1 MKRILLLILF
11 MLTGYAYGQVC
22 GAEDTVT
29 NNNVTLIT
37 YNSARINGTVSDTI
51 AETAAS
57 LILRYVRVGF
67 TDTVSSS
74 SAPSTALRNLTGLQS
89 ATQYVY
95 YYRTICPF
103 DQFNQSVAYYFTT
116 LQSTVTYTPMTAAGY
131 QYKYVKV
138 DSGFI
143 VPRLDTGLNRSPNIG
158 GQIKFRPAD
167 STFYGYNGAIWKP
180 LAIDSSGIID
190 LLNDK
195 VDSVTVAGDSL
206 WYWKLGVSYGYV
218 LPGAITTASNG
229 LTEASNNVKLGGT
242 LVENTT
248 IAGGGFNMIT
258 SGVKAWEAS
267 TSGAGN
273 YIYMQALGSN
283 PSGQLSR
290 MDQDSSRWVSTV
302 TFGLNSSF
310 IDQRFDDIY
319 LTSTAGD
326 IELDG
331 VNVLLQSASA
341 GKVGIGVGVATDS
354 LLTVQDGFH
363 SKRGVRFS
371 GLPTAVGTKAVRI
384 DATGVLSIADTS
396 TGGGVPSLTA
406 TQIGYGDGS
415 NLLDGDATLT
425 FAVGTGIVTAP
436 KYIANSNTDGGG
448 ANDAAYLIQRTVNEA
463 NGTHGFRDKTIIT
476 GTVTGTAGLD
486 IETTLNGGGAS
497 VEMVGAQVR
506 HIINKSS
513 GTLATS
519 WSYLDNAQI
528 LSPVT
533 SLVGFESHA
542 YLYAGAA
549 VGNRFGIRIL
559 EYEGSNSLVSN
570 TYGIYWN
577 ALTKATGD
585 NYGSYDNG
593 SNKHYLYDVRAGNK
607 IYVGGDVSATAKLH
621 IAAGSAT
628 ANTAPIKLT
637 SGAVN
642 TVIVGGQK
650 EYNNAHYGSTSALN
664 RYAEGGAI
672 QDFITTVDNG
682 TTVETDLYT
691 YTTKAS
697 TLAADGEKISFKISG
712 TFNDITATAQLQF
725 YYGGTNIG
733 NTGALTVS
741 ATGGWNADVMVIRT
755 GASTARSVVTVNT
768 PGASTAV
775 YTTQT
780 DLTGL
785 TFTNTQIIKI
795 TGTAAGA
802 SGGTG
807 DISAK
812 MATIFWHGA
821 ANN

>member
-1 MKRILLLILF
+1 MKRLALSLVLLFTSAL
-11 MLTGYAYGQVC
+11 GYSQTC
-22 GAEDTVT
+22 GPEDTVT

-37 YNSARINGTVSDTI
+37 YNSARINGTVSAILADS
-51 AETAAS
+51 ADGLA
-57 LILRYVRVGF
+57 LRYVRVGA
-67 TDTVSSS
+67 TDTVISSS
-74 SAPSTALRNLTGLQS
+74 GPATALRNLTGLQA

-95 YYRTICPF
+95 YYRTTCPVGTA
-103 DQFNQSVAYYFTT
+103 NQSVAYYFTT

-218 LPGAITTASNG
+218 LPGAVNLYNSDGTITGDRVVTGDGKDLFFYGNRG
-229 LTEASNNVKLGGT
+229 FE
-242 LVENTT
+242 
-248 IAGGGFNMIT
+248 IAI
-258 SGVKAWEAS
+258 
-267 TSGAGN
+267 SGAGGYLYFN
-273 YIYMQALGSN
+273 TRASATPGNFCQV
-283 PSGQLSR
+283 
-290 MDQDSSRWVSTV
+290 DQDSSRWVSTV
-302 TFGLNSSF
+302 TEGLNSSY
-310 IDQRFDDIY
+310 INQEINE
-319 LTSTAGD
+319 
-326 IELDG
+326 IELE
-331 VNVLLQSASA
+331 VPF
-341 GKVGIGVGVATDS
+341 GKIEILSGDSIEIESSKVIMQRGGGRVGIGVGEPDS
-354 LLTVQDGFH
+354 TLHVVGGFKLVNGSQSNGYVLT
-363 SKRGVRFS
+363 S
-371 GLPTAVGTKAVRI
+371 
-384 DATGVLSIADTS
+384 DAN
-396 TGGGVPSLTA
+396 GGASWQAAAGGSPSLTA

-425 FAVGTGIVTAP
+425 FAVGTGIVTTP
-436 KYIANSNTDGGG
+436 KLIANSSSDAGG
-448 ANDAAYLIQRTVNEA
+448 ANDAAILVQRTVNAA
-463 NGTHGFRDKTIIT
+463 NGTHGFRDKTVIT
-476 GTVTGTAGLD
+476 GSVTGTASFDADAELGS
-486 IETTLNGGGAS
+486 TGAS
-497 VEMVGAQVR
+497 VEMVGYQHR
-506 HIINKSS
+506 HLINKPS
-513 GTLATS
+513 GTLATA
-519 WSYLDNAQI
+519 WGFLANTQL

-533 SLVGFESHA
+533 SLVDIESHP
-542 YLYAGAA
+542 YIYAGGS
-549 VGNRFGIRIL
+549 VSNRFGIRIL
-559 EYEGSNSLVSN
+559 EYEGSASLVSN

-593 SNKHYLYDVRAGNK
+593 SNKHYFWDVRAGNK

-628 ANTAPIKLT
+628 ANTAPLKFT
-637 SGAVN
+637 TGAVN

-650 EYNNAHYGSTSALN
+650 EYNNAHYSSNSALN